1 MEIIT
6 SLTNKKVKY
15 WNSLNEKKYR
25 DQEGVYLVEGEHLVL
40 EALRRN
46 LVIELIASE
55 TYQINYLGDIYYVS
69 DEVLKKISRVKTPQK
84 VMAVV
89 KKQETSRIG
98 DKILLIDDVQDP
110 GNLGTIIR
118 SAVAFNLD
126 TIILGKNCV
135 DLYNNKVIRS
145 SEGMI
150 FNIDIQT
157 KDLTKII
164 PLLKDDSYT
173 IIGTKVTDGKLLE
186 DYEAPKKWALIVG
199 NEGNGVTPEILNM
212 CDDYLYIKM
221 NEQCESL
228 NVGVATSII
237 LYKLGM
243 SNNE

>member
-6 SLTNKKVKY
+6 SLANKKVKY

-157 KDLTKII
+157 KDLSKII

-199 NEGNGVTPEILNM
+199 NEGNGVKPEILNM

>member
-46 LVIELIASE
+46 LIIELIASE

-173 IIGTKVTDGKLLE
+173 IIGTKVTDGQLLE

-199 NEGNGVTPEILNM
+199 NEGNGVKPEILNM